1 MLWQFLKFRVIT
13 IYMKLQACMYGGTTD
28 TKHHRKGPL
37 GRFSSINTRNIYLH
51 DYSNNSNIIFNV
63 TILDVICSW

>member
-1 MLWQFLKFRVIT
+1 
-13 IYMKLQACMYGGTTD
+13 MYGGTTD

-51 DYSNNSNIIFNV
+51 GIKNNV
-63 TILDVICSW
+63 TILDVICSWWKTKFKCASFFYLVPLKRILKATK

>member
-1 MLWQFLKFRVIT
+1 
-13 IYMKLQACMYGGTTD
+13 MYGGTTD